1 MTIHDGY
8 IMDDEYM
15 HVVEDYAN
23 VDLDDLRESV
33 KDDELF
39 ETLKECVLVSR
50 NIVENFKKICANF
63 VPREEVLD
71 DYDEPI
77 CDHRG
82 DRIQDSPELVIM
94 GECDESFFRLKG
106 RNMYDTN
113 ITLGEANNMLGD
125 LESIQFSTS
134 ELAAYYLARRK
145 QEY

>member
-1 MTIHDGY
+1 
-8 IMDDEYM
+8 M

-39 ETLKECVLVSR
+39 ETLKECVLESR
-50 NIVENFKKICANF
+50 NIVENFEKICANF

-71 DYDEPI
+71 DYGEPI

-94 GECDESFFRLKG
+94 GECGESFFRLKG

-134 ELAAYYLARRK
+134 ELAAYYLARRE